1 MSEGAIDELLPLV
14 HGTAGV
20 WVHGVDLRCDP
31 AVEAA
36 CQALLDEEE
45 RARAARFKMAE
56 PRRQF
61 VITRGALRFLL
72 ARHLAR
78 PAHALRFAEG
88 PHGKPFAVVDGA
100 ASSVE
105 FNVSHG
111 AGRGL
116 IAITRAPIGVDIEF
130 LGREAD
136 FCLVAK
142 GVLTAAE
149 QRALKG
155 KAGAERA
162 KLFYR
167 LWTQKEALIKAKGMG
182 FACPP
187 RGFAVPDALREGA
200 CSALFTFPGEDHQLA
215 GHRPFRGRLGR
226 RAGLRAA
233 IGTPGSASTTAFCV
247 SGRSG
252 TSFLVLYGNLIFQFS
267 SN

>member
-1 MSEGAIDELLPLV
+1 MSEGPISAFLPLV
-14 HGTAGV
+14 HGAAGV
-20 WVHGVDLRCDP
+20 WVHGVDLRSNP
-31 AVEAA
+31 ALEAA
-36 CQALLDEEE
+36 CQALLDEDEQ
-45 RARAARFKMAE
+45 ALATRFLVAE

-61 VITRGALRFLL
+61 VITRGALRLLL

-78 PAHALRFAEG
+78 PPHALRFAKG

-116 IAITRAPIGVDIEF
+116 IAIARAAVGVDIEF

-136 FCLVAK
+136 FSLVAK
-142 GVLTAAE
+142 GVLTTAE
-149 QRALKG
+149 QAALRH

-167 LWTQKEALIKAKGMG
+167 LWTQKEALIKAKGTG

-200 CSALFTFPGEDHQLA
+200 RSALFTFPGETGRWLVTDLSEGAWAAALA
-215 GHRPFRGRLGR
+215 YALP
-226 RAGLRAA
+226 
-233 IGTPGSASTTAFCV
+233 
-247 SGRSG
+247 
-252 TSFLVLYGNLIFQFS
+252 
-267 SN
+267 